1 MGNSKKRHKQLVSPS
16 SSVADIPVSE
26 KEKGTSKKKRS
37 RTVIDVVDNS
47 DEDQQVSDSETP
59 ASTQNSK
66 GKNLSDEDKLKKARQ
81 VHVKQLSTSY
91 AYFNPPHL
99 SDSLDKHRQRMLAYP
114 CKVCGKNTNRRTYDS
129 SPTNLSKHV
138 VSCEMRQKETKNTQK
153 LAALGISGTGDV
165 DPRENT
171 VSDNIGRLNTAGQEK
186 FIESLKNHNGA
197 MYLGLDAWQS
207 PNGFDIL
214 GTGKSHTGVYL
225 AETVRVI
232 VEKFGIR
239 DKVILQPFRSHK
251 RNETILTSVDQEQ
264 YPDKDDEDA
273 DPAGPNDQIRMCT
286 TGDSSDEDEDDN
298 EHKLLNKENILASEL
313 ISDNEIKLEDEDLIE
328 MSDEDKDNQYTSTSC
343 KLTLAK
349 FRAVSRK
356 LNKSP
361 NSKSL
366 FKELCHDLECLRPH
380 NVGRDVLTR
389 WNSTLEQ
396 LSSLIQCSPAI
407 LEWQKDKRYGTARQ
421 HHINQNNLDLAHD
434 LVEVLQPFHEIT
446 LQVLIRGSAQ
456 IADIVFFIDQ
466 ITSHLSSTISNKY
479 DDYPPA
485 LRNTCRA
492 GLQFTKKYYTL
503 TDCSPLYRVA
513 TQWQPKWIEES
524 IRLTRDMW
532 ETNYK
537 PPPPQ
542 PTTSQRSNPG
552 PKPPKGVLA
561 GLAGASEARG
571 GNTPTNPIHMW
582 LAVGLCLTDEGQPI
596 MELLPCRW

>member
-165 DPRENT
+165 DPREVPQLCAVWCAESARPFSGLGKQAHEGILHPVVIKNLPAQNT

-214 GTGKSHTGVYL
+214 GT
-225 AETVRVI
+225 VI
-232 VEKFGIR
+232 
-239 DKVILQPFRSHK
+239 
-251 RNETILTSVDQEQ
+251 
-264 YPDKDDEDA
+264 Y
-273 DPAGPNDQIRMCT
+273 
-286 TGDSSDEDEDDN
+286 
-298 EHKLLNKENILASEL
+298 
-313 ISDNEIKLEDEDLIE
+313 
-328 MSDEDKDNQYTSTSC
+328 
-343 KLTLAK
+343 
-349 FRAVSRK
+349 
-356 LNKSP
+356 
-361 NSKSL
+361 
-366 FKELCHDLECLRPH
+366 
-380 NVGRDVLTR
+380 
-389 WNSTLEQ
+389 
-396 LSSLIQCSPAI
+396 
-407 LEWQKDKRYGTARQ
+407 
-421 HHINQNNLDLAHD
+421 
-434 LVEVLQPFHEIT
+434 
-446 LQVLIRGSAQ
+446 
-456 IADIVFFIDQ
+456 
-466 ITSHLSSTISNKY
+466 
-479 DDYPPA
+479 
-485 LRNTCRA
+485 
-492 GLQFTKKYYTL
+492 
-503 TDCSPLYRVA
+503 
-513 TQWQPKWIEES
+513 
-524 IRLTRDMW
+524 
-532 ETNYK
+532 
-537 PPPPQ
+537 
-542 PTTSQRSNPG
+542 
-552 PKPPKGVLA
+552 
-561 GLAGASEARG
+561 
-571 GNTPTNPIHMW
+571 
-582 LAVGLCLTDEGQPI
+582 
-596 MELLPCRW
+596 

>member
-1 MGNSKKRHKQLVSPS
+1 MPLDFVQL
-16 SSVADIPVSE
+16 
-26 KEKGTSKKKRS
+26 
-37 RTVIDVVDNS
+37 
-47 DEDQQVSDSETP
+47 
-59 ASTQNSK
+59 
-66 GKNLSDEDKLKKARQ
+66 
-81 VHVKQLSTSY
+81 
-91 AYFNPPHL
+91 
-99 SDSLDKHRQRMLAYP
+99 
-114 CKVCGKNTNRRTYDS
+114 
-129 SPTNLSKHV
+129 
-138 VSCEMRQKETKNTQK
+138 
-153 LAALGISGTGDV
+153 
-165 DPRENT
+165 
-171 VSDNIGRLNTAGQEK
+171 
-186 FIESLKNHNGA
+186 
-197 MYLGLDAWQS
+197 
-207 PNGFDIL
+207 
-214 GTGKSHTGVYL
+214 GKSHTGVYL

-239 DKVILQPFRSHK
+239 DKICGIVTNNASNNETMINEIKSYKSHK

-582 LAVGLCLTDEGQPI
+582 LAVGLSQDKKQHHTLNPLKWWIRQRQAGNTHGGLLQMALDMLSCPATTVDVERSSSFGRDYVSLRRHQLSASSVTQGMTVRFYSKNGKTGSGVLHKWKLKKRNEAKQRAASEGTGVQILSFLRQVPAPAAGTRVSSVSFEQNVEI
-596 MELLPCRW
+596 HIPLGGMWRSTF